1 MRMDGDPHLTAWGG
15 LDTEP
20 LGGQRAIA
28 LIPPQVVGGYFL
40 MGTEEKGRQS
50 LDEHGGPEPC
60 QGEEPLLQPL
70 GVIGEVTGGHGEE
83 SAPIA
88 LSTPHSFLDSDQKP
102 STYCTFKLPPETA
115 LMPLPPNPHSQS
127 PYLNGSSEWVG
138 DTTSD
143 DLLDAH
149 QLFVPWPALP
159 PENDPLPPC
168 PPLDANQMPMVSE
181 GVLDLD
187 ETPLFTSKTHQRSD
201 CKPPSFDYL
210 PPVIDQI
217 PLAESRLP
225 RLDDHSLL
233 SVAPKD
239 PCTDQSLQSDFLLDP
254 AAVESPPYDSILDF
268 SAVELPQSFSQL
280 DEGDEQLPQSSF
292 QLDEGDEQLPQ
303 SSFQLDKGDEQLPQ
317 SSFQLDEGDEQLP
330 QSSFQLDEGDEQLP
344 QSSFQLDEGDEQLP
358 QSSFQLDEG
367 DEQLPQSS
375 FQLDEGDEQLPQ
387 SSFQLDEGNEQ
398 LPQSSFQLDEDE
410 QFPQSSSQLDEGALE
425 LSQSSSQLDEGA
437 VELSQSSSQLDE
449 GYVELPQ
456 SSSQLDESDEQFPQS
471 SPHFDE
477 VEQLPPSSSQLD
489 EGAAQLP
496 PSSSQLDEGAA
507 QLPPS
512 SSQLDEGA
520 AQLLQTSSWL
530 DEGAA
535 QLLQTSSWLDEG
547 AAQLLQTSSWL
558 DEGAAQLPPSSS
570 RLDEGAAQLPPSS
583 SQLDEGAAQ
592 LPPSS
597 SQLDEG
603 AAQLLQTSSWLD
615 EGAAQLLQ
623 TSSWLDEGAA
633 QLLQTSSWLDE
644 GAAQLPTS
652 SSRLDEGAA
661 QLPKSSS
668 RLDEGAAQLPLSSS
682 QLDEGAAQLPL
693 SSSQLD
699 EGAAQLPPS
708 SSQLDEGAAQLP
720 PSSSQLDEG
729 AAQLPPSSSQLDEGA
744 AQLPKSSF
752 WLDEG
757 AAQLLQTSSWL
768 DEGAS
773 LLPKSDSCLEP
784 DSVQLSH
791 SIIHL
796 KFDPDHLSQSQSH
809 FCPDPFS
816 QSKCCLNADV
826 DDLPEA
832 EICLDLGTAEL
843 PEADSCV
850 IANDLAEADIFLNP
864 EGDLPEAEACLNLD
878 VNELPESDAC
888 LNPGIGD
895 LPEAESF
902 AVYDVGELPEAESF
916 LNPDGELP
924 EAEAG
929 FNTGSDLTEA
939 ESGSANVT
947 DYLFRS
953 ESCLHSDVDQLPQCH
968 PSLNSERLSLAKSCL
983 HLDTNQ
989 LCRPQ
994 SFLAPDFEPLS
1005 ESCFTADEDQL
1016 PQIESHLHSFA
1027 YKLAHPES
1035 DVDNINYVASG
1046 SEQVGQFNGTLDPD
1060 TNKLHQAKTDSNL
1073 LPQLECGL
1081 HPDSGPL
1088 PTFHSSLDPKPDQLF
1103 QSEPFWKSD
1112 VDQLHLF
1119 SQSESS
1125 LAELYPKGELCS
1137 TSELE
1142 ILSQSEC
1149 DSGQNSDHSA
1159 RSECCLNSQNEQVCD
1174 AGLDHKQELALC
1186 KPSLSLQIDQF
1197 PLPDAC
1203 AQHDPSQ
1210 SPQTDCLFIPK
1221 FAQCSQSEPFLD
1233 TDRLSQPNSYL
1244 ELDTVQFSQSDLAL
1258 GSSACESLNSGS
1270 SLTPVIDTLPQSG
1283 LCLDSDIEPLPLSET
1298 FLAHEN
1304 DQLTYSIFE
1313 SGSGPMSPPQTS
1325 SNTEQIPLFSDVA
1338 DKEITVSESAHCESP
1353 LTNNGDLL
1361 PPSES
1366 DLGDD
1371 ADLFCL
1377 CDTFLAHDT
1386 DQISLP
1392 GLPETIDPDHLPFSG
1407 SVLIHNS
1414 DPLAQSN
1421 VPKASDIEHLPISDS
1436 VLACDAADFQPGE
1449 YFLLLNALPFPV
1461 SDTTDHLA
1469 GLPEA
1474 CDESDCGHLLKLES
1488 SLNDDSDQVFLY
1500 ESSVDHNIHEMPLSD
1515 SLMPSHANQLPPSR
1529 HHFADQLPNCNS
1541 FVANTSHLPLLESYL
1556 DLDHGNF
1563 SKCDS
1568 SSNNDLPL
1576 SDSVVA
1582 EDADKFIESSTGH
1595 FSDQLPP
1602 SQSFHDIGLLH
1613 LSECLLSPNFDDL
1626 ELSDLCLSPD
1636 IDHFPLEVTS
1646 VDPGNELSLFDE
1658 LLISDANQ
1666 SLLIESNVTPTSN
1679 ELSLLESCSSN
1690 DTDHMLLSHMSE
1702 PPHEHQ
1708 LSFSGPNA
1716 LLKEANVQLCQSL
1729 TSNVDQLLSET
1740 FLESSN
1746 SHLANEVD
1754 QPESANRPSL
1764 DSASCFSPITP
1775 ANTSFS
1781 NSIVEEFQI
1790 SWDWSSD
1797 LVHSQFTGVGLDCG
1811 ADTYLNVSP
1820 NDTGSQVHEIDD
1832 RFPLFCLDTPPES
1845 PIASLEI
1852 DPLSLSDDL
1861 LSLCD
1866 LFSHLQ
1872 SNEMS
1877 SSDMNSDLCCALDSL
1892 SLHQTDSEF
1901 RAEKVPTTEEEML
1914 SQVNDPQ
1921 SANLPPMP
1929 SSNGQVDFNIGGDGI
1944 SDNDLLNND
1953 IDHSDSYC
1961 LDLLFEPELVSCK
1974 TQSSPSSPTV
1984 HPCSQFHFDPSFRS
1998 TSVNVAGHLLC
2009 DATKPSQSLVYET
2022 PSTSP
2027 LESLCFGD
2035 HLTPAGQ
2042 AGSPFQSISFAQ
2054 SDSYVVTETGSE
2066 FLDET
2071 CQLPLIVGKDPLD
2084 LLDDFTENNQD
2095 VLLAKSQEAIPP
2107 DKLVQPE
2114 IDDPILEEKAL
2125 FSELKGPVLLRSEEP
2140 DCDQVCCTTSDSY
2153 EQYPS
2158 VDATQSKADIGLKS
2172 PLLPCRTMAQP
2183 EKLALSRTGS
2193 PLEITQV
2200 LPCDSHQPADSQ
2212 DSASAPFSF
2221 GEGDPFLAFAL
2232 DNDSPCVGDELA
2244 RLRAVFDALD
2254 RDKDGFVKMEDF
2266 VQFATV
2272 YGAEQVKYLTGYLD
2286 PAGLGV
2292 INFRDFYRG
2301 ISEIQN
2307 EDLDMQ
2313 LYDLGYPS
2321 EGEPACSVDF
2331 DDLAAFEVTEVTDS
2345 AYVGSESAYS
2355 ECETFTDEDTGGLA
2369 AQEDPETEGDGAG
2382 SRGHTSASP
2391 EGLELSLCDISVVT
2405 VGGQEEQFE
2414 DFGEGAEPDLYNSHC
2429 EDEPDSFT
2437 ETSNSTQRLTSSDT
2451 PVSERQLLAP
2461 PPCSA
2466 LGGLYCSQCHKHI
2479 NRLEDLSTR
2488 LRYLEMDSPDKRTC
2502 SRKEARR
2509 LHHSGFLEEEPVEQQ
2524 QTEMAYDDTDL
2535 TDKVLYL
2542 EQRVSELERDAATT
2556 SEQQNRLR
2564 QENLQLLHRA
2574 HALEEQLKDQEVRSD
2589 EVQSEETRKHRD
2601 ELRKMDR
2608 DRSYRLTSLKARL
2621 QELENENLDLRS
2633 QLPGFKATAQRLEE
2647 EKYKLLDEVEDLQQQ
2662 LQDHQ
2667 EQNRILGGKL
2677 SKELHKQQTEKE
2689 RCQEIIEELRRELEQ
2704 MQLIR
2709 LEMEQKMGL
2718 GNGAALQEY
2727 NSRTREAELEQEVR
2741 RLKQEQRALKEQNE
2755 ELNGQIINLSIQG
2768 AKNLFSTTFSDSLA
2782 AEISSV
2788 SRDEL
2793 MEAIHKQEEINLRL
2807 QDYIDRIIVAIME
2820 TNPAILEVK
2829 FCNGKTILPIVS
2841 RF

>member
-15 LDTEP
+15 LDADP

-50 LDEHGGPEPC
+50 LGEQGGPEPC

-70 GVIGEVTGGHGEE
+70 GVIVGVTGGHGEE

-88 LSTPHSFLDSDQKP
+88 LSTPHSFLDSAQKP
-102 STYCTFKLPPETA
+102 SSYCTFKVPPETA
-115 LMPLPPNPHSQS
+115 LTPLPPNTHSQS
-127 PYLNGSSEWVG
+127 PYLNGSSPWVG

-143 DLLDAH
+143 DLIDVH

-168 PPLDANQMPMVSE
+168 PPVDANQMPMTSK
-181 GVLDLD
+181 GLLDLD
-187 ETPLFTSKTHQRSD
+187 ETLLVTSKTCQESD

-210 PPVIDQI
+210 TPEIDQI
-217 PLAESRLP
+217 PSAESCLP

-233 SVAPKD
+233 SVAPVD
-239 PCTDQSLQSDFLLDP
+239 PCTDQSPQSDFLLDP
-254 AAVESPPYDSILDF
+254 AAVESPPYESILDF
-268 SAVELPQSFSQL
+268 RAVELPQSISQL
-280 DEGDEQLPQSSF
+280 DEGAVELS
-292 QLDEGDEQLPQ
+292 
-303 SSFQLDKGDEQLPQ
+303 
-317 SSFQLDEGDEQLP
+317 
-330 QSSFQLDEGDEQLP
+330 
-344 QSSFQLDEGDEQLP
+344 
-358 QSSFQLDEG
+358 
-367 DEQLPQSS
+367 
-375 FQLDEGDEQLPQ
+375 
-387 SSFQLDEGNEQ
+387 
-398 LPQSSFQLDEDE
+398 
-410 QFPQSSSQLDEGALE
+410 QSSSQLDEGAVELSQLDEGAIELSQSSSQLDEGAVELSQLDEGAVELSQSSSQLDEGTVE

-449 GYVELPQ
+449 GAVELSQSSSQLEEGAVELSQSSSQLDEGAVELSQSSSQLDEGAVELSQSSSQLDEGAVELSQSSSQLEEGAVELSQSSSQLDEGAVELSQSSSQLDEGAVELSQSSSQLDEGAVELSQSSSQLEEGAVELSQSSSQLDEGAVELSQSSSQLDEGAVELSQSSSQLDEGAVELSQSSSQLEEGAVELSQSSSQLDEGAVELSQSSSQLDEGAIELSQSSSQLEEGAVELSQSGSQLDEGAVELSQSSSQLDEGAVELPQSTSQLDEVDEQLPQ
-456 SSSQLDESDEQFPQS
+456 SSSQLDEGA
-471 SPHFDE
+471 
-477 VEQLPPSSSQLD
+477 VQLPHSSSQLD
-489 EGAAQLP
+489 EVAAQLP
-496 PSSSQLDEGAA
+496 K
-507 QLPPS
+507 S

-535 QLLQTSSWLDEG
+535 
-547 AAQLLQTSSWL
+547 
-558 DEGAAQLPPSSS
+558 
-570 RLDEGAAQLPPSS
+570 
-583 SQLDEGAAQ
+583 
-592 LPPSS
+592 
-597 SQLDEG
+597 
-603 AAQLLQTSSWLD
+603 
-615 EGAAQLLQ
+615 
-623 TSSWLDEGAA
+623 
-633 QLLQTSSWLDE
+633 
-644 GAAQLPTS
+644 
-652 SSRLDEGAA
+652 
-661 QLPKSSS
+661 
-668 RLDEGAAQLPLSSS
+668 
-682 QLDEGAAQLPL
+682 
-693 SSSQLD
+693 
-699 EGAAQLPPS
+699 
-708 SSQLDEGAAQLP
+708 
-720 PSSSQLDEG
+720 
-729 AAQLPPSSSQLDEGA
+729 
-744 AQLPKSSF
+744 
-752 WLDEG
+752 
-757 AAQLLQTSSWL
+757 
-768 DEGAS
+768 
-773 LLPKSDSCLEP
+773 LLPQSESCLEP

-791 SIIHL
+791 SIIHF
-796 KFDPDHLSQSQSH
+796 KFDPDHLSQSH
-809 FCPDPFS
+809 FCPYPSS
-816 QSKCCLNADV
+816 QSECCLNADV
-826 DDLPEA
+826 DELPED
-832 EICLDLGTAEL
+832 EICLDLSTAEL
-843 PEADSCV
+843 SEEDSF
-850 IANDLAEADIFLNP
+850 ISNTNDLAEAEIFLNP
-864 EGDLPEAEACLNLD
+864 EGDLPEAEACLNLN

-888 LNPGIGD
+888 LNPGISD

-902 AVYDVGELPEAESF
+902 AIYDVSELPEAESF
-916 LNPDGELP
+916 LNPGVGELP

-929 FNTGSDLTEA
+929 LNIGSDLTEA
-939 ESGSANVT
+939 ESGSANIT
-947 DYLFRS
+947 DYLSQS
-953 ESCLHSDVDQLPQCH
+953 EPCLHSDVDQLPQCD
-968 PSLNSERLSLAKSCL
+968 PSLNSERLSLAESCS
-983 HLDTNQ
+983 HLDTKR
-989 LCRPQ
+989 LCCPQ

-1005 ESCFTADEDQL
+1005 ETCFTNAADQL
-1016 PQIESHLHSFA
+1016 TQIESHLHSFTH
-1027 YKLAHPES
+1027 KLAHPES
-1035 DVDNINYVASG
+1035 YVDNVNYVASG
-1046 SEQVGQFNGTLDPD
+1046 SEQVGQFNGTLGPD
-1060 TNKLHQAKTDSNL
+1060 TNKLQQAKTDNNL

-1081 HPDSGPL
+1081 HPDSGPS
-1088 PTFHSSLDPKPDQLF
+1088 PTFHSSLDPKPDQLSQF
-1103 QSEPFWKSD
+1103 EPLWNSD
-1112 VDQLHLF
+1112 VDQLYLL

-1125 LAELYPKGELCS
+1125 LAELYPKDELCS
-1137 TSELE
+1137 ISELKMS
-1142 ILSQSEC
+1142 SQSESH
-1149 DSGQNSDHSA
+1149 SGQNSDHSD
-1159 RSECCLNSQNEQVCD
+1159 RSESRLNSQNEQVCD
-1174 AGLDHKQELALC
+1174 ACLDHNQELALC
-1186 KPSLSLQIDQF
+1186 ESSLSLQIDKF
-1197 PLPDAC
+1197 PLPDPCDQA
-1203 AQHDPSQ
+1203 DPSQ

-1221 FAQCSQSEPFLD
+1221 CSQSEPFLD

-1244 ELDTVQFSQSDLAL
+1244 ELDPVQFSPSDLAL
-1258 GSSACESLNSGS
+1258 SLSACESLNSGS
-1270 SLTPVIDTLPQSG
+1270 SLTPDTLPQSG
-1283 LCLDSDIEPLPLSET
+1283 LCLDSDIELLPLSET
-1298 FLAHEN
+1298 FLSHEN

-1313 SGSGPMSPPQTS
+1313 SGSGSVSQPQTS
-1325 SNTEQIPLFSDVA
+1325 SKTKQVPLFSDIA
-1338 DKEITVSESAHCESP
+1338 DKEMTGSESAHCESP

-1366 DLGDD
+1366 YLGDD
-1371 ADLFCL
+1371 AELFCL
-1377 CDTFLAHDT
+1377 CDTFLACDA

-1392 GLPETIDPDHLPFSG
+1392 GLPETIDPDHLPVSG

-1414 DPLAQSN
+1414 DPLARSN
-1421 VPKASDIEHLPISDS
+1421 VPKASDIDHLPISDS
-1436 VLACDAADFQPGE
+1436 VLASDAANFQPGE
-1449 YFLLLNALPFPV
+1449 SFLLLDALPFPV

-1474 CDESDCGHLLKLES
+1474 CHDADSGHLLKLES
-1488 SLNDDSDQVFLY
+1488 SLNDDSDQVFY
-1500 ESSVDHNIHEMPLSD
+1500 SESSVSHNTHEMPLSD
-1515 SLMPSHANQLPPSR
+1515 SLRPSHADQLPPSE
-1529 HHFADQLPNCNS
+1529 HHFADHLPNCNS

-1568 SSNNDLPL
+1568 SSNNHLPL
-1576 SDSVVA
+1576 SDSVVE
-1582 EDADKFIESSTGH
+1582 EDANKFIESSTGH

-1613 LSECLLSPNFDDL
+1613 LSESLLSPNLDDL

-1636 IDHFPLEVTS
+1636 IDHCPLDVTS
-1646 VDPGNELSLFDE
+1646 VDPDNEISLFDE

-1666 SLLIESNVTPTSN
+1666 SLLTESNVTPTSN
-1679 ELSLLESCSSN
+1679 ELSLLESCLSN
-1690 DTDHMLLSHMSE
+1690 DTDHMLLSRMSE

-1716 LLKEANVQLCQSL
+1716 LLKHSNVQLCQSL
-1729 TSNVDQLLSET
+1729 TSSNVDQLLSEA

-1746 SHLANEVD
+1746 GHLTSEVD
-1754 QPESANRPSL
+1754 QPESTSQSSL
-1764 DSASCFSPITP
+1764 DSASCFAPTTQ

-1790 SWDWSSD
+1790 SWDWSSH
-1797 LVHSQFTGVGLDCG
+1797 LVHSQFTGVSLDCG
-1811 ADTYLNVSP
+1811 EDIYLNLSP
-1820 NDTGSQVHEIDD
+1820 KDPASQVHEIDD
-1832 RFPLFCLDTPPES
+1832 CFPLFCLDTPPES

-1852 DPLSLSDDL
+1852 DPLALSDDL

-1866 LFSHLQ
+1866 VFSHLQ
-1872 SNEMS
+1872 ANEMVCS
-1877 SSDMNSDLCCALDSL
+1877 EINSDLCCALDSL
-1892 SLHQTDSEF
+1892 SLNQTDSEF
-1901 RAEKVPTTEEEML
+1901 RAERVPMIEEM

-1921 SANLPPMP
+1921 SAILPHVP
-1929 SSNGQVDFNIGGDGI
+1929 SSNGQVDFNIGGGQTFSGI
-1944 SDNDLLNND
+1944 SDNDLLNHD
-1953 IDHSDSYC
+1953 IDQSDSYC

-1974 TQSSPSSPTV
+1974 TQSSSNSPIV
-1984 HPCSQFHFDPSFRS
+1984 HPCSKFHIDPSFGS
-1998 TSVNVAGHLLC
+1998 TSANVAGHLLC
-2009 DATKPSQSLVYET
+2009 DATKPSQSHVYET

-2027 LESLCFGD
+2027 QESLCFGD
-2035 HLTPAGQ
+2035 HLTPEDQ
-2042 AGSPFQSISFAQ
+2042 AGSPFRSISLAQ
-2054 SDSYVVTETGSE
+2054 SNSYVVTEMGSE
-2066 FLDET
+2066 YLDET
-2071 CQLPLIVGKDPLD
+2071 DQLPLIVGKDPLD

-2095 VLLAKSQEAIPP
+2095 VLLAESQEAIPP

-2114 IDDPILEEKAL
+2114 IDTPLLEEKAL
-2125 FSELKGPVLLRSEEP
+2125 CELKGPVLLRLEEP
-2140 DCDQVCCTTSDSY
+2140 DCNQVCSTHSDSY

-2158 VDATQSKADIGLKS
+2158 VDTTQSKADIGLES
-2172 PLLPCRTMAQP
+2172 PPLPCPTMVET
-2183 EKLALSRTGS
+2183 EKLVLSRTGS

-2200 LPCDSHQPADSQ
+2200 LPCDSHQPDDDSQ

-2313 LYDLGYPS
+2313 LYDMGYPS

-2355 ECETFTDEDTGGLA
+2355 ECETFTDEDTGGMA

-2405 VGGQEEQFE
+2405 VAGQEEQFE

-2437 ETSNSTQRLTSSDT
+2437 ETSNSTQRLTSSGT

-2461 PPCSA
+2461 PPCPA

-2556 SEQQNRLR
+2556 NEQQNRLR

-2601 ELRKMDR
+2601 ELRKMER

-2647 EKYKLLDEVEDLQQQ
+2647 EKYKLLNEVEDLQQQ

-2718 GNGAALQEY
+2718 GNSAALQEY

-2829 FCNGKTILPIVS
+2829 IH
-2841 RF
+2841 